1 MGRGPG
7 ERGAGGGCLCTPD
20 AHTHDHAVAHAH
32 TPQGTYT
39 HPSVCIH
46 SGAHTSAQ
54 HTPQHECAR
63 AHTRTV
69 GRRVQ
74 VTPLGGWV
82 GVDSVGSGFPSRGTL
97 TRRHPPQK
105 PFVRMMDRELFL
117 ESLQL
122 WLCSGTRNQVWAV
135 PGGTARAI
143 QRHTVAL
150 PGSSGP

>member
-1 MGRGPG
+1 M
-7 ERGAGGGCLCTPD
+7 
-20 AHTHDHAVAHAH
+20 
-32 TPQGTYT
+32 
-39 HPSVCIH
+39 
-46 SGAHTSAQ
+46 
-54 HTPQHECAR
+54 
-63 AHTRTV
+63 
-69 GRRVQ
+69 
-74 VTPLGGWV
+74 PLGGWV

-117 ESLQL
+117 ESLQH